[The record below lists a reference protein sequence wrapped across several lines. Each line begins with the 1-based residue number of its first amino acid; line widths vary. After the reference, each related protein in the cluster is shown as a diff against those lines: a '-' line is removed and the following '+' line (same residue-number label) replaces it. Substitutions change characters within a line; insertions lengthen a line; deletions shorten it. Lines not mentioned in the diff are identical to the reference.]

1 MFEAKKTTIFYVSLG
16 EKNCKDK
23 FEKSSQR
30 KAKES
35 RSVLFVS
42 LNEPDFAMVSEKDI
56 YILFLPPHDSG
67 RIQHKYRNSLKV
79 YYLLFKRMESGS
91 SGVVV

>member
-35 RSVLFVS
+35 RSV

-79 YYLLFKRMESGS
+79 YYLLFKRMESSS